1 MAAEFLRLTWSSDL
15 DPTKTSTDRF
25 GRDLI
30 DVPSYRDREH
40 TSSRGDAFRL
50 LPPDSLEAAPTAQRS
65 PIPEDQ
71 PGDVRPVPAPT
82 TIAS

>member
-40 TSSRGDAFRL
+40 TSSRGDAFHL
-50 LPPDSLEAAPTAQRS
+50 IPPNSLEAAPTAQRAS
-65 PIPEDQ
+65 LPESQ
-71 PGDVRPVPAPT
+71 RGDVRPVPAAK